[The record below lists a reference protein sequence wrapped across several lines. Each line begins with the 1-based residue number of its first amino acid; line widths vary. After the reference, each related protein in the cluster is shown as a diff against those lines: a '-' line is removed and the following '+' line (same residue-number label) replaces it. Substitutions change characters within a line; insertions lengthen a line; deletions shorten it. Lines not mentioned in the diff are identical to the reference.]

1 MSEDIVFKSKIEENI
16 EIKKP
21 KLYKVILHND
31 DYTTM
36 DFVVEILVTVFNK
49 PIPEATKIMLDVHK
63 KGKGI
68 VGVYTYDIALTKATL
83 TEAIARER
91 QYPLKVSIEED

>member
-1 MSEDIVFKSKIEENI
+1 MPEKTIFKNKTEEKTKL
-16 EIKKP
+16 KKP
-21 KLYKVILHND
+21 RLYKVILHND

-36 DFVVEILVTVFNK
+36 DFVIEILVTVFNK
-49 PIPEATKIMLDVHK
+49 PVQEANKIMMDIHK

-68 VGVYTYDIALTKATL
+68 VGVYTYDIALTKTTL

-91 QYPLKVSIEED
+91 QYPLKASIEEV

>member
-1 MSEDIVFKSKIEENI
+1 VPEKTIYKSKTEEKI
-16 EIKKP
+16 KLKKP

-36 DFVVEILVTVFNK
+36 EFVVEILITVFNK
-49 PIPEATKIMLDVHK
+49 PVQEANKIMLDIHK
-63 KGKGI
+63 KGKGT
-68 VGVYTYDIALTKATL
+68 VGVYTYDIALTKTTL

-91 QYPLKVSIEED
+91 QFPLKTSIEEV

>member
-1 MSEDIVFKSKIEENI
+1 MPEKTIYKSKTEEKI
-16 EIKKP
+16 KLKKP

-36 DFVVEILVTVFNK
+36 EFVVEILITVFNK
-49 PIPEATKIMLDVHK
+49 PVQEANKIMLDIHK
-63 KGKGI
+63 KGKGT
-68 VGVYTYDIALTKATL
+68 VGVYTYDIALTKTTL

-91 QYPLKVSIEED
+91 QFPLKTSIEEV